1 MRKDEFFEVLE
12 GIDDDFVKGAKTGM
26 EMKKKINWKAWGGAA
41 AACLCLAA
49 GAAIISY
56 QSKLSY
62 SETHGIIPAA
72 GVGGAAVG
80 DGGAELGGNNESVM
94 YSVAVYP
101 DFESETNVASAEVVS
116 LTESEA
122 LGNALAVHLPKE
134 LPEGFHFGRGSVYNT
149 VMKDGTQY
157 NMLMV
162 EYITGAIPEQE
173 FAEDGGAIMPD
184 PNAIGDSFTVQVLNF
199 EPRLDISIFSSTEEV
214 TVSAFEENSY
224 VYVSFGEHYV
234 GVFKVTAEAA
244 AALEALKSIS

>member
-1 MRKDEFFEVLE
+1 MKKEDFFEVLE

-26 EMKKKINWKAWGGAA
+26 GMKKKINWKAWGGAA

-49 GAAIISY
+49 GAAILHQLNHYPSDRGVIGP
-56 QSKLSY
+56 
-62 SETHGIIPAA
+62 TA
-72 GVGGAAVG
+72 GVGGAVVD

-122 LGNALAVHLPKE
+122 LSNVLAEHLPKE

-157 NMLMV
+157 NMLRV

-184 PNAIGDSFTVQVLNF
+184 PNAIGDLFTVQVMNF
-199 EPRLDISIFSSTEEV
+199 EPETDIDIYSSAEEV
-214 TVSAFEENSY
+214 TLSVLEENSAAY
-224 VYVSFGEHYV
+224 VRLDNCYV
-234 GVFKVTAEAA
+234 GIFKETAEAA
-244 AALEALKSIS
+244 AILDALKSIS